1 MRTLLG
7 EVKKIHMTKNRIDQT
22 FERLKKQNRK
32 AFIPYI
38 TAGYPDIKTTKI
50 LVQKFEKIGCDIVEL
65 GVPFSDPIADGPVI
79 QMASQKALEKGVS
92 LKIIIQMVKEL
103 REKIKIPIVLMAYYN
118 PIFVYGIKKFVQDA
132 TKNGVDGVI
141 IPDLPP
147 EEAQEIIDIAKKYS
161 LNTIFLLTPT
171 SSKKRIRIVA
181 KKGTGFIYYV
191 SVVGVTGERKEL
203 PEQLVEEIKFIK
215 SLTHRPIC
223 VGFGISNPQ
232 QAKTLA
238 QHCDGVIVGS
248 AIVKKIQ
255 ENVHSKDILGKTAFF
270 VEGLLRAV
278 KS

>member
-1 MRTLLG
+1 
-7 EVKKIHMTKNRIDQT
+7 MTKNRIDQT